1 MKEEILNLLKTFG
14 YEVKEQG
21 SYTSTE
27 EYPDNFF
34 TIWNDDTQPLDHYD
48 NEEVGTVWVFI
59 IYFYSKS
66 PLLTVEMIKKAKA
79 LLKKN
84 GWIVPGK
91 GRDAYS
97 DSKDHCGRMIKATYS
112 EKN

>member
-1 MKEEILNLLKTFG
+1 MKKEILELLQTLG

-27 EYPDNFF
+27 EYPDHFF

-48 NEEVGTVWVFI
+48 NKEVGTVWVFTI
-59 IYFYSKS
+59 HFYSKS
-66 PLLTVEMIKKAKA
+66 PLLTVEMIEKAKA
-79 LLKKN
+79 LLEEN
-84 GWIVPGK
+84 RWIVPGK
-91 GRDAYS
+91 GRDTYS
-97 DSKDHCGRMIKATYS
+97 DSKDHSARMIEATYI